1 MSNCDRSVD
10 RKHFQT
16 LRRAYDRVFGAVNI
30 DNDERY
36 SVLAEMNMNAIITAA
51 TGYTAAD
58 IQIFLWSVAKN
69 CQNTTVFLIVY
80 DRDRQSIEKLRDKY
94 PFIEPVYVGASI
106 RKQFARLANY
116 RTRPFATWLACQ
128 LSKRNYSSM
137 SMPLRL
143 LGQLAMRII
152 HERFFI
158 ALQVLKS
165 HPNVFSHV
173 LLTDCRDVIV
183 QTDPFGLME
192 GKLVSGLET
201 ELIRDEPYNRQWI
214 EAAYG
219 CAILDKFLD
228 KTIVCAG
235 VTIGT
240 ADEIENYL
248 TELCD
253 EMWRHLPQMIFQAV
267 GFDQSAHMYLIFE
280 DKIEIDLV
288 NNQQGSIASLVA
300 EDPINL
306 SIDLTNGLVKVY
318 EKYPAI
324 LHQYD
329 RHPDLLNF
337 FTQLATEATV

>member
-1 MSNCDRSVD
+1 
-10 RKHFQT
+10 
-16 LRRAYDRVFGAVNI
+16 
-30 DNDERY
+30 
-36 SVLAEMNMNAIITAA
+36 MNAIITAA
-51 TGYTAAD
+51 TGYTPAD
-58 IQIFLWSVAKN
+58 IQIFLWSVEKN
-69 CQNTTVFLIVY
+69 CPNTTVFLIVY
-80 DRDRQSIEKLRDKY
+80 DRDRQSIEKLKDKY
-94 PFIEPVYVGASI
+94 PFIEPVYIGASI

-116 RTRPFATWLACQ
+116 RTRPLATWLAHH

-137 SMPLRL
+137 AMPLRW
-143 LGQLAMRII
+143 LGQLATRII

-158 ALQVLKS
+158 ALQILKS
-165 HPNVFSHV
+165 HQNVFSNV
-173 LLTDCRDVIV
+173 LLTDCRDVVI
-183 QTDPFGLME
+183 QSDPFRMLDE
-192 GKLVSGLET
+192 RLVSGLET
-201 ELIRDEPYNRQWI
+201 ELIRNEPYNCQWI

-219 CAILDKFLD
+219 RAVLDKFLD

-240 ADEIENYL
+240 ADKIENYL

-267 GFDQSAHMYLIFE
+267 GYDQSAHMYLIFE

-306 SIDLTNGLVKVY
+306 SIDIINRLVKVH
-318 EKYPAI
+318 EKYPTI

-337 FTQLATEATV
+337 FTKLATEATA